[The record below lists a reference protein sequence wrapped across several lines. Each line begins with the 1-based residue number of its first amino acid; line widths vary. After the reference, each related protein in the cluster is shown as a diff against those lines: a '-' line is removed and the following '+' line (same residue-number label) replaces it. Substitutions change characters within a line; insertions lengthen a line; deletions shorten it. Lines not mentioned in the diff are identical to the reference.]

1 MIEVVTKFLGGST
14 VWARA
19 YVTDMMTGLAPS
31 PDVTSVKI
39 TIKNPAGTVK
49 VNDIAMTENEGDSTT
64 DATVY
69 DYYYTPVL
77 AEGET
82 SLAGHW
88 PIVVWVTDGTG
99 DTAKKSAGAF
109 SFEMY
114 G

>member
-1 MIEVVTKFLGGST
+1 MIEVITKFLGGST

-19 YVTDMMTGLAPS
+19 YVTDMATALAPS

-49 VNDIAMTENEGDSTT
+49 VNDIAMTENEGDSTS

-69 DYYYTPVL
+69 DYFYTPAL
-77 AEGET
+77 GEGET

-99 DTAKKSAGAF
+99 ETAKKSAGQTD
-109 SFEMY
+109 FEVV
-114 G
+114 